1 MSIETDA
8 ATEEAEDVESLAR
21 TLGEAITDLPVYE
34 EFEDRKAEVEASEEA
49 QELIEEFDQIRE
61 EFMVARETGQATQE
75 DLRELQEAQERLHDV
90 PEMAAFLQAQ
100 NDLELRLQSLNEEI
114 SDQLAVD
121 FGETAGGCCQ
131 D

>member
-8 ATEEAEDVESLAR
+8 PAEDADDVETLAQ
-21 TLGEAITDLPVYE
+21 TLGEAITELPVYE
-34 EFEDRKAEVEASEEA
+34 TFEEHKAEVEASEEA
-49 QELIEEFDQIRE
+49 QELIEEFEQIRE
-61 EFMVARETGQATQE
+61 EFMVARETGQATQD

-90 PEMAAFLQAQ
+90 PEMKAFLQAQ
-100 NDLELRLQSLNEEI
+100 TELELRLQSLNETI
-114 SDQLAVD
+114 SDQLLVD